1 MARPTPDD
9 DAALRWDDVDD
20 PSYLDPGAADDVP
33 GDTGPEQAEAAAA
46 GGAGSASHDGD
57 GGGDRGD
64 AATDASA
71 DPAASDLPAPGLRL
85 LTAAFAVVFVLW
97 SVGWIISVGLVPIS
111 GPTLVI
117 EVLYQFSEFLAIV
130 ASALWFAATVALT
143 PQNRLAPRLGWFAL
157 GALVL
162 LPWPLVLGVIG

>member
-9 DAALRWDDVDD
+9 DTALRWDDVDD
-20 PSYLDPGAADDVP
+20 PSYLDPGAAEDEQGVTAVEP
-33 GDTGPEQAEAAAA
+33 GDVAD
-46 GGAGSASHDGD
+46 GGAGSAS
-57 GGGDRGD
+57 GD
-64 AATDASA
+64 AGTDAAA
-71 DPAASDLPAPGLRL
+71 DAPDAALLPAPGLRL
-85 LTAAFAVVFVLW
+85 LTAVFAVVFVLW

-130 ASALWFAATVALT
+130 ASALWFATVVALT
-143 PQNRLAPRLGWFAL
+143 PQHRLAPRLGWFAL

-162 LPWPLVLGVIG
+162 LPWPLVLGVAA

>member
-1 MARPTPDD
+1 MARPAPDD

-20 PSYLDPGAADDVP
+20 PSYLDPSAADDEP
-33 GDTGPEQAEAAAA
+33 GDGAPEA
-46 GGAGSASHDGD
+46 
-57 GGGDRGD
+57 GD
-64 AATDASA
+64 AAVAAGEGTASGAGGPAAADAA
-71 DPAASDLPAPGLRL
+71 DDPAALELPAPGLRL

-143 PQNRLAPRLGWFAL
+143 PQHRLAPRLGWFAL

>member
-1 MARPTPDD
+1 MAQPTPDD

-20 PSYLDPGAADDVP
+20 PSYLDPGAADDKAGSTEP
-33 GDTGPEQAEAAAA
+33 GSTEPGSTEAARAEAGDASSASDADAVQDAHGTAAA
-46 GGAGSASHDGD
+46 PG
-57 GGGDRGD
+57 
-64 AATDASA
+64 
-71 DPAASDLPAPGLRL
+71 LPAPGLRL

-143 PQNRLAPRLGWFAL
+143 PQHRLAPRFGWFAL

-162 LPWPLVLGVIG
+162 LPWPLVLGVAG

>member
-1 MARPTPDD
+1 MARPAPDD

-20 PSYLDPGAADDVP
+20 PSYLDPSAADDEP
-33 GDTGPEQAEAAAA
+33 GDTAPEAADTATAGDAGPASGADAA
-46 GGAGSASHDGD
+46 GDADADQA
-57 GGGDRGD
+57 
-64 AATDASA
+64 AAT
-71 DPAASDLPAPGLRL
+71 DLPAPGLRL
-85 LTAAFAVVFVLW
+85 LTAVFAVVFVLW

-143 PQNRLAPRLGWFAL
+143 PQHRLAPRLGWFAL

>member
-20 PSYLDPGAADDVP
+20 PSYLDPGAAEDEP
-33 GDTGPEQAEAAAA
+33 GGTGPEQGDAAA

-57 GGGDRGD
+57 GHGDAGD
-64 AATDASA
+64 AATDAGA

-143 PQNRLAPRLGWFAL
+143 PQHRLAPRLGWFAL

>member
-1 MARPTPDD
+1 MARPAPDD

-20 PSYLDPGAADDVP
+20 PSYLDPSAADDEP
-33 GDTGPEQAEAAAA
+33 GDTAPEAADTATAGDAGPASGADAA
-46 GGAGSASHDGD
+46 GDADADQA
-57 GGGDRGD
+57 
-64 AATDASA
+64 AAT
-71 DPAASDLPAPGLRL
+71 DLPAPGLRL
-85 LTAAFAVVFVLW
+85 LTAVFAVVYVLL

-111 GPTLVI
+111 GPTLLI

-143 PQNRLAPRLGWFAL
+143 SQHRLAPRFGWFAL

-162 LPWPLVLGVIG
+162 LPWPLVLGVAG

>member
-1 MARPTPDD
+1 MARPAPDD

-20 PSYLDPGAADDVP
+20 PSYLDPSAADDEP
-33 GDTGPEQAEAAAA
+33 GDTAPEAADTATA
-46 GGAGSASHDGD
+46 
-57 GGGDRGD
+57 GD
-64 AATDASA
+64 ADADQAAAT
-71 DPAASDLPAPGLRL
+71 DLPAPGLRL
-85 LTAAFAVVFVLW
+85 LTAVFAVVFVLW

-143 PQNRLAPRLGWFAL
+143 PQHRLAPRLGWFAF